1 MNYEDYK
8 EEWED
13 FFTSPMRYSLNSASM
28 DLARLSD
35 DDAEDLANYL
45 VGKVIEK
52 FAHEMSSGRY
62 FKYFVFSDW
71 AVAFVRKDLFE
82 KSVALINRSREE
94 DKNNE

>member
-8 EEWED
+8 EEWDD

-52 FAHEMSSGRY
+52 FAHELSSGRY

-71 AVAFVRKDLFE
+71 ADAFVKKDLFE

>member
-52 FAHEMSSGRY
+52 FAHESSSGRY

-71 AVAFVRKDLFE
+71 ADAFVRKDLFE